1 MHVCKSMTDFSCIW
15 VFQNILFIPSLTFFP
30 QIKLHFFI
38 IKLHSSYIFVLLH
51 THAKTVTGIL
61 SYGHTCITT
70 FSYNSCHMMPTFGLT
85 CDGLCQAVLVRI
97 RQKCDL
103 WIKLPPIHT
112 ISLKWRNAV
121 CFGVFTCNLSFIF
134 RLTHRHTLQ
143 PHVLTPQLHPPRSW
157 QPAHTSGHHQIKEM
171 LLSTPASSKSHQQHH
186 GNTK

>member
-1 MHVCKSMTDFSCIW
+1 MQINDGFLLYLGFSKY
-15 VFQNILFIPSLTFFP
+15 FIYTKLDFFP

-112 ISLKWRNAV
+112 ISLKWRNTV

-157 QPAHTSGHHQIKEM
+157 QAAHTSGHHQIKEM